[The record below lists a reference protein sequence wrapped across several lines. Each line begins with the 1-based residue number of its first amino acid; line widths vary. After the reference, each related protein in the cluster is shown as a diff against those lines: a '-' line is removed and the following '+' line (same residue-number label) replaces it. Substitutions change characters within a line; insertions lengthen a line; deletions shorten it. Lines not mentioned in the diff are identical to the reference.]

1 MDDAGRQGSDQQAV
15 RHVLTAGG
23 TQTLLLALLVVFLI
37 NLAPAFMPPTWSILA
52 FFAITFGLPVLPL
65 AVGGAVA
72 ASAGRLALALASR
85 GGGRRLL
92 STRHRDNLAA
102 LGEWIDTK
110 GRLAAPVAML
120 LYSFGPIPSN
130 QLFIAAGLTTA
141 NLLPIVGA
149 FLVGRLLSYTFWV
162 STAHFAVTRLGDLF
176 AEEVRNGT
184 LIGLQLLAIAVLVVF
199 TRIDWRRFLASG
211 ARSTS

>member
-1 MDDAGRQGSDQQAV
+1 M
-15 RHVLTAGG
+15 LTM
-23 TQTLLLALLVVFLI
+23 LLIALVVVFAI

-52 FFAITFGLPVLPL
+52 FFAITFELPVLPL
-65 AVGGAVA
+65 AIGGAFA

-85 GGGRRLL
+85 RGGRRFL
-92 STRHRDNLAA
+92 SHRSRDNLGA

-120 LYSFGPIPSN
+120 VYSFGPIPSN

-141 NLLPIVGA
+141 NLVPIVGA

-176 AEEVRNGT
+176 AAEFRSAV
-184 LIGLQLLAIAVLVVF
+184 LVGLQLLAIAALVLF
-199 TRIDWRRFLASG
+199 TRVDWRRILASR
-211 ARSTS
+211 APTKASL

>member
-1 MDDAGRQGSDQQAV
+1 MPLPRAGAASESRRV
-15 RHVLTAGG
+15 V
-23 TQTLLLALLVVFLI
+23 LALVVVFLI

-65 AVGGAVA
+65 AIGGAVA
-72 ASAGRLALALASR
+72 ASSGRLALALASR
-85 GGGRRLL
+85 GGGRRFL
-92 STRHRDNLAA
+92 SARRRDNLAA

-149 FLVGRLLSYTFWV
+149 FFVGRLLSYTFWV
-162 STAHFAVTRLGDLF
+162 GTAHFAVTRLGDLF
-176 AEEVRNGT
+176 ADELRNGA
-184 LIGLQLLAIAVLVVF
+184 LVGLQLLAFAVLLVF
-199 TRIDWRRFLASG
+199 TRIDWRRLLASG

>member
-1 MDDAGRQGSDQQAV
+1 M
-15 RHVLTAGG
+15 
-23 TQTLLLALLVVFLI
+23 LLAALLVVFAI

-65 AVGGAVA
+65 AIGGAFA

-85 GGGRRLL
+85 HSGQRFL
-92 STRHRDNLAA
+92 SERSRDNLGA
-102 LGEWIDTK
+102 LGDWIDTK
-110 GRLAAPVAML
+110 GKVAAPLAML

-141 NLLPIVGA
+141 NLVPIVGA
-149 FLVGRLLSYTFWV
+149 FLAGRLLSYTLWV

-176 AEEVRNGT
+176 AAEFRSAT
-184 LIGLQLLAIAVLVVF
+184 LVGLQLVAIAVLVLF
-199 TRIDWRRFLASG
+199 TRIDWRRFLAST
-211 ARSTS
+211 APTRASP